1 MQCITMCIEY
11 ITLEAIERAEHMTTQ
26 IKTHQMSFVA
36 QSEDFRQ
43 GYESGTTWYRHSPER
58 EGEPDEQYLINNLV
72 LLFEDGAFKDNSLL
86 RWHVGFLM
94 AMCGL
99 PILQ

>member
-1 MQCITMCIEY
+1 MYNLIRNCKTPFRLTE
-11 ITLEAIERAEHMTTQ
+11 MTKPLTTDAR
-26 IKTHQMSFVA
+26 THRMSFVA

-43 GYESGTTWYRHSPER
+43 GYESGTIWYHEGQER
-58 EGEPDEQYLINNLV
+58 EGEPDEEYLMNNLM
-72 LLFEDGAFKDNSLL
+72 LLYEDGGFNNTSLL
-86 RWHVGFLM
+86 RWHIGFLM